1 MEAPDSAILS
11 EKIQRRINREQNGP
25 LVGWRIRSSGKIGES
40 AGKIGGER
48 RKNAVASASRFGI
61 LKIKPQLTLML
72 PLIGG
77 GRWIMN
83 YIMSLLAVGFVAA
96 VMLGIVRT
104 STQLQ
109 SSSASR
115 VAADASGFF
124 VLTHSRERPEQ

>member
-1 MEAPDSAILS
+1 MLSQARVDS
-11 EKIQRRINREQNGP
+11 G
-25 LVGWRIRSSGKIGES
+25 
-40 AGKIGGER
+40 
-48 RKNAVASASRFGI
+48 F
-61 LKIKPQLTLML
+61 KIKPQLTLIL

-77 GRWIMN
+77 ERWIMN

-104 STQLQ
+104 PTQLQ

-124 VLTHSRERPEQ
+124 FLTHSRERPER